1 MYTGDASLDLEGVG
15 SDGDDGPPQALD
27 GSVVAGGVGAMDT
40 LADIAAAVV
49 DMAARVLAAAGAAGA
64 APAAAAGAAG
74 AAALGAPAVGAQG
87 AAPVAEGAGV
97 TEQRIRRTVPGLPG
111 GILTVAVLKSQ
122 LQMYGGAMFV
132 LDDKTRHKAP
142 NEHIF
147 NKGAIKRDEL
157 LDAWRRF
164 MDKPGDQ
171 GGFDPARMLS
181 DEDLVVRKAAPGS
194 RGGTRRGAQRGAAA
208 TVPTAHLPEHVEP
221 LRFHAAGLYL
231 DRWQRWIVPG
241 EMARAEA
248 QASRDAADVMDTLTS
263 VLDALLGWRETFA
276 FRL

>member
-1 MYTGDASLDLEGVG
+1 
-15 SDGDDGPPQALD
+15 
-27 GSVVAGGVGAMDT
+27 MDT

-49 DMAARVLAAAGAAGA
+49 DMAARVLAAAGA

-97 TEQRIRRTVPGLPG
+97 TEQRIRRTVPDLPR

-171 GGFDPARMLS
+171 GGFDPARRLS
-181 DEDLVVRKAAPGS
+181 DEDLCGGSKVNPGS
-194 RGGTRRGAQRGAAA
+194 PLGQPWVPDFWGA
-208 TVPTAHLPEHVEP
+208 TVGP
-221 LRFHAAGLYL
+221 RRKL
-231 DRWQRWIVPG
+231 DYG
-241 EMARAEA
+241 G
-248 QASRDAADVMDTLTS
+248 SR
-263 VLDALLGWRETFA
+263 
-276 FRL
+276 